1 MNDNNHV
8 SQQSVVKAMRHA
20 LTECVPLMTRA
31 WAKCYSGHALRVGGS
46 NHMRRLGVEDD
57 IHRRMGGWMTLVAA
71 QGYMALTPSEQFKYT
86 VTLAKS
92 KQRRAGLSRH
102 QSLKALVRVRT
113 AALGLILFY
122 FSLFENL

>member
-31 WAKCYSGHALRVGGS
+31 WAKYYSGHAWRVGGS

-86 VTLAKS
+86 VALAKS

-113 AALGLILFY
+113 AAFG
-122 FSLFENL
+122 